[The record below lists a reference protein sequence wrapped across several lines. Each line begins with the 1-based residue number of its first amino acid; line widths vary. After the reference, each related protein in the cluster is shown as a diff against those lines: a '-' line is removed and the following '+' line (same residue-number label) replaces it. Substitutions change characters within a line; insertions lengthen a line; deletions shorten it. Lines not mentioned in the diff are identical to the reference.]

1 MLGFAMGLVCGVIE
15 SLLLR
20 RFVAG
25 ISQGTMPLSLI
36 AYKLLVLAVTLTA
49 CVLLARDQLI
59 WAACGIAAPLIIG
72 SIGQMVVS
80 IASKKKEDLERD
92 VEHDG

>member
-15 SLLLR
+15 FLLLR

-36 AYKLLVLAVTLTA
+36 AYK
-49 CVLLARDQLI
+49 
-59 WAACGIAAPLIIG
+59 
-72 SIGQMVVS
+72 
-80 IASKKKEDLERD
+80 
-92 VEHDG
+92 